1 MKSILSFTIIVVG
14 LTICERTY
22 AQVTIGSGEPPAKGA
37 LLDMKQKEAVDG
49 KTSATKGVIFP
60 RVELSGLTSLQPLLN
75 ATDAGD
81 VTQQLIHKG
90 TVVYN
95 VTVSADLQ
103 EGFYYWD
110 GTKWASMGSGGSSA
124 AGWELQGNNGTE
136 PANNFVGTTD
146 NKDLS
151 IRTNSLDRMHIT
163 SGGNVGIGTV
173 TPQYM
178 LDVAE
183 TARVNNL
190 IVSVAP
196 LLANATNMVI
206 DDSGNVGRAY
216 KAASNFTFGDIYS
229 VVMGAPV
236 TNKDPHNSIIKIPLN
251 VQIEVT
257 TPPHTECL
265 YFIDY
270 NMPCHYIQSSSQ
282 NIQIGYIGVTLF
294 KTTIQN
300 TAELPE
306 GSRKFTTFVKQ
317 HANTSAVGMPIIGK
331 AIDRL
336 RNESDIPQKT
346 TYSLSGYIEMNVNGD
361 EVRFGMYA
369 ATGENY
375 NWGRGTMSVLSY
387 IKVLD

>member
-1 MKSILSFTIIVVG
+1 MIAVLSILG
-14 LTICERTY
+14 GQAH

-37 LLDMKQKEAVDG
+37 LLDMKEKEAANG
-49 KTSATKGVIFP
+49 TKNAEKGVLFP

-75 ATDAGD
+75 AADAVD
-81 VTQQLIHKG
+81 ATQKLIHKG
-90 TVVYN
+90 IVVYN
-95 VTVSADLQ
+95 VKVSANLQ

-110 GTKWASMGSGGSSA
+110 GTKWVIMGSGGNLA
-124 AGWELQGNNGTE
+124 AGWELQGNSGTD
-136 PANNFVGTTD
+136 PAKNFVGTTD

-151 IRTNSLDRMHIT
+151 IRTNSKDRIHIT
-163 SGGNVGIGTV
+163 SGGNVGIGNTN
-173 TPQYM
+173 PQYV
-178 LDVAE
+178 LDVAD
-183 TARVNNL
+183 TAHVNNL
-190 IVSVAP
+190 KVSDAP

-206 DDSGNVGRAY
+206 DDNGNVGRAY
-216 KAASNFTFGDIYS
+216 KTASNFTFGDIYS
-229 VVMGAPV
+229 VVMGAPI
-236 TNKDPHNSIIKIPLN
+236 TNKDPHNNIIKIPLN

-270 NMPCHYIQSSSQ
+270 NMPCHYIKNNSDTVK
-282 NIQIGYIGVTLF
+282 IGYIGVTLF
-294 KTTIQN
+294 KTTIQS

-306 GSRKFTTFVKQ
+306 GSRKFTTFRKGYS
-317 HANTSAVGMPIIGK
+317 NTNAIGMPIIGK
-331 AIDRL
+331 ATDRI